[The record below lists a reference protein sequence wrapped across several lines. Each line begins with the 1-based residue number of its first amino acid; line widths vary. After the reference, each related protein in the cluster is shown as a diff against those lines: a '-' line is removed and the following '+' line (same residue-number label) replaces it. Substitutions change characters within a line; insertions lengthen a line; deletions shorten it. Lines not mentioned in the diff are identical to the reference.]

1 MKRKKIVTRS
11 NGKALSNDEI
21 MDMLNRAIEGPASE
35 SLSSST
41 ESSEG
46 ENSGAEE
53 SRRPQSHE
61 TNETSN
67 KRRLKK
73 KKKKDMRKLRWAI
86 CGESNLV
93 YQFRHFAVPCVIS
106 KSIDWSLIS
115 RQKLFKHSVQYSLS
129 LYPLVTRKRNKMI
142 KCSQTLTEYLHW
154 LQ

>member
-21 MDMLNRAIEGPASE
+21 MDMLNKAIEGPASE

-41 ESSEG
+41 ESSES

-53 SRRPQSHE
+53 SRRPEFHE

-73 KKKKDMRKLRWAI
+73 KKKKDMVVKKLDELHPHI
-86 CGESNLV
+86 
-93 YQFRHFAVPCVIS
+93 P
-106 KSIDWSLIS
+106 
-115 RQKLFKHSVQYSLS
+115 SVS
-129 LYPLVTRKRNKMI
+129 PLVNQMI
-142 KCSQTLTEYLHW
+142 I
-154 LQ
+154 